1 MNKIIFKN
9 VEATRASA
17 KFRRSN
23 GVWNRGNFNRS
34 QNIGKL
40 MYIINEEKPESLEA
54 WTGKYL
60 ASGSRFQKLLEEGEN
75 PDPKYYGRSMYQLK
89 RIATSFQKA
98 MNDAGIYTTFEEAF
112 EYTCIRVIY
121 ETWVGYKREKAA
133 YIELKSLCP
142 NGYQLRHTNTS
153 IDSTM
158 AVDFEIVDADGEI
171 LLGIQ
176 VKGKN
181 ARESVIKSNYK
192 RNQKYVDTYGAK
204 VVYATID
211 KGHLLNK
218 EEMDFLFRKYV
229 H

>member
-23 GVWNRGNFNRS
+23 GVWNRGNFNHS

-40 MYIINEEKPESLEA
+40 MYIINKERPNSLKE
-54 WTGKYL
+54 WTKKYL
-60 ASGSRFQKLLEEGEN
+60 VSGNEFQKLLSQGEN
-75 PDPKYYGRSMYQLK
+75 PNPKYYGRTIYQLK

-98 MNDAGIYTTFEEAF
+98 MNDAGIDADFKEAF
-112 EYTCIRVIY
+112 DYTCIRVIY
-121 ETWVGYKREKAA
+121 ETWIGYSREIAA
-133 YIELKSLCP
+133 FKEIQNICP
-142 NGYQLRHTNTS
+142 NGYQIRHTNQNV
-153 IDSTM
+153 DATM
-158 AVDFEIVDADGEI
+158 AVDFEIIDTDGEI
-171 LLGIQ
+171 FLGIQ

-181 ARESVIKSNYK
+181 ARESVIRSNYK
-192 RNQKYVDTYGAK
+192 RNQKYVDTYGVK
-204 VVYATID
+204 VIYATID